1 MNGKKTHTHTHTVS
15 PATES
20 INVCV
25 PTQPGTISSAPNVK
39 STFRNFIH
47 SPLALSTVLASYPPL
62 YELKPPAYI
71 IHFMFSGDLVKTSN
85 HPTSWD
91 ATSYG
96 LSTIQAPSSSAS
108 KHLPKVSLSTPSGTP
123 GASKHPATP
132 IRFEASYM
140 ENHLAFHFPLSPCI
154 IMTPL
159 YVRPTLLCTS
169 TPRTMISKTSTAIST
184 PKVTLTV
191 IKI

>member
-1 MNGKKTHTHTHTVS
+1 MNGKKKNTHTHRQ

-25 PTQPGTISSAPNVK
+25 PTQPGTRSSAPNVK
-39 STFRNFIH
+39 CTFRNLIH
-47 SPLALSTVLASYPPL
+47 SPLALATVLASYPPL
-62 YELKPPAYI
+62 YKLKPPAYI

-96 LSTIQAPSSSAS
+96 PSTIQAPSSSAS
-108 KHLPKVSLSTPSGTP
+108 KHLPKVSLSRCLQTLGHTNPLRGVLHGKPPRVS
-123 GASKHPATP
+123 
-132 IRFEASYM
+132 
-140 ENHLAFHFPLSPCI
+140 LPLSPCI
-154 IMTPL
+154 LMTPL

-169 TPRTMISKTSTAIST
+169 TSRTMTSKTSTAIST
-184 PKVTLTV
+184 PKATLTV